1 MGNLVMNRLDYARI
15 KKSIIDL
22 KQSRAISPEELEK
35 LNGELNAAKIV
46 DPEKV
51 PVDVVTMNSVVRIS
65 FSNSGKVLQF
75 KIVYPDEANLK
86 ENKISIFSPVAT
98 ALLGYRVG
106 DEVEWI
112 VPGGATKILIEEI
125 IYQPEAAGHFNL

>member
-1 MGNLVMNRLDYARI
+1 MNRLDYARI

-46 DPEKV
+46 DPDKV
-51 PVDVVTMNSVVRIS
+51 PIDVVTMNSIVRIQ
-65 FSNSGKVLQF
+65 FRNSGKVLQF
-75 KIVYPDEANLK
+75 KLVYPDEANLK

-98 ALLGYRVG
+98 ALLGYRAG

-112 VPGGATKILIEEI
+112 VPGGVTKILIEEI
-125 IYQPEAAGHFNL
+125 VYQPEAAGHFNL

>member
-86 ENKISIFSPVAT
+86 ENKISIFSPVAM

-125 IYQPEAAGHFNL
+125 IYQPEASGHFNL

>member
-35 LNGELNAAKIV
+35 LNGELNAAQIV

-98 ALLGYRVG
+98 ALLGYRAG

>member
-1 MGNLVMNRLDYARI
+1 MNRLDYARI

-22 KQSRAISPEELEK
+22 KQSRAISPEELDK

-46 DPEKV
+46 DPDKV
-51 PVDVVTMNSVVRIS
+51 PIDVVTMNSIVRIQ
-65 FSNSGKVLQF
+65 FRNSGKVLQF

-98 ALLGYRVG
+98 ALLGYRAG

-112 VPGGATKILIEEI
+112 VPGGVTKILIEEI
-125 IYQPEAAGHFNL
+125 VYQPEAAGHFNL

>member
-15 KKSIIDL
+15 KKSIVDL
-22 KQSRAISPEELEK
+22 KQSKAITPEELEK

-46 DPEKV
+46 DPDKV
-51 PVDVVTMNSVVRIS
+51 PVDVVTMNSIVRIL
-65 FSNSGKVLQF
+65 FRNSGKVLQF

-98 ALLGYRVG
+98 ALLGYRAG
-106 DEVEWI
+106 DEVDWI
-112 VPGGATKILIEEI
+112 VPAGATKIYIEDI

>member
-35 LNGELNAAKIV
+35 LNGELNAAQIV
-46 DPEKV
+46 DPDKV
-51 PVDVVTMNSVVRIS
+51 PIDVVTMNSVVRIQ
-65 FSNSGKVLQF
+65 FRNSGKVLQF

-98 ALLGYRVG
+98 ALLGYRAG

-112 VPGGATKILIEEI
+112 VPGGATKILIEDI

>member
-1 MGNLVMNRLDYARI
+1 MNRLDYARI

-35 LNGELNAAKIV
+35 LNGELNAAQIV

-65 FSNSGKVLQF
+65 FLNSGKVLQF

-106 DEVEWI
+106 DQVEWI
-112 VPGGATKILIEEI
+112 VPGGATNILIEEI

>member
-1 MGNLVMNRLDYARI
+1 MNRLDYARI

>member
-22 KQSRAISPEELEK
+22 KQSRAISPEELDK

-46 DPEKV
+46 DPDKV
-51 PVDVVTMNSVVRIS
+51 PIDVVTMNSIVRIQ
-65 FSNSGKVLQF
+65 FRNSGKVLQF

-98 ALLGYRVG
+98 ALLGYRAG

-112 VPGGATKILIEEI
+112 VPGGVTKILIEEI
-125 IYQPEAAGHFNL
+125 VYQPEAAGHFNL